1 MTAPEFFE
9 TVRLVLRRPA
19 AGDIE
24 AIFPRYA
31 GDPEVTRFL
40 AWRRHESLE
49 DTGVFLA
56 FSDAQWNEWPAPRV
70 HRAGA

>member
-1 MTAPEFFE
+1 MKAPEFFE
-9 TVRLVLRRPA
+9 TVRLALRRPA

-24 AIFPRYA
+24 AIFSRYA

-40 AWRRHESLE
+40 AWPRHESLE
-49 DTGVFLA
+49 DTRAFLA